1 MSGDQPEISST
12 LANPV
17 VAIVY
22 AAAQEVLL
30 VDQSLDVVEKLI
42 DGSKDLLLQ
51 RWFKFQEGTVVSIFV
66 S

>member
-1 MSGDQPEISST
+1 MSGDQPKISST

-17 VAIVY
+17 IAIVY

-51 RWFKFQEGTVVSIFV
+51 RWLVPRRRSGQHFAS
-66 S
+66 

>member
-51 RWFKFQEGTVVSIFV
+51 RWFREGAVVSIFCV
-66 S
+66 

>member
-1 MSGDQPEISST
+1 MSGDQPEIS
-12 LANPV
+12 LALTNMV
-17 VAIVY
+17 VAPVH

-51 RWFKFQEGTVVSIFV
+51 RWFREGALVSIFCV
-66 S
+66 

>member
-1 MSGDQPEISST
+1 MSGDQPKISST

-17 VAIVY
+17 IAIVY

-42 DGSKDLLLQ
+42 DGSKDLLPQ
-51 RWFKFQEGTVVSIFV
+51 RWLVPRRRSGQHFAS
-66 S
+66 